1 MATYTCR
8 PIDQE
13 VGTPT
18 MPRTGAH
25 GGKLFWSL
33 EIDVLSLLRV
43 TQMIMKKIKK
53 KEKIY

>member
-25 GGKLFWSL
+25 GGKLF
-33 EIDVLSLLRV
+33 
-43 TQMIMKKIKK
+43 
-53 KEKIY
+53 